1 MDDALSELELFDED
15 TVRVRFGECFFTMPV
30 EDAKEKVEHI

>member
-15 TVRVRFGECFFTMPV
+15 NVRVRFGECFFSMPV
-30 EDAKEKVEHI
+30 DDAKEKVEFI